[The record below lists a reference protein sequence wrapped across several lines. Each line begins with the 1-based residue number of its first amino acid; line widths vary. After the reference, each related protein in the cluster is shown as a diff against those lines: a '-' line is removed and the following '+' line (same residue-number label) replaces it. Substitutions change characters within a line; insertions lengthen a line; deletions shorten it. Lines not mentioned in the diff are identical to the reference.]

1 MRIAYCTRNGVVL
14 LVVLVV
20 LVVVVVVVVGSC
32 GKINPII
39 FCFFTARHLPLIKT
53 NFLLLY
59 LAGLFVCPIPACG
72 IKLNKTEN
80 HFSPYPSSHI
90 LLPAE
95 GWQFKVEQS

>member
-39 FCFFTARHLPLIKT
+39 FCFCFFTARHLPLIKT

-59 LAGLFVCPIPACG
+59 LAGLFVCPIPAC
-72 IKLNKTEN
+72 
-80 HFSPYPSSHI
+80 
-90 LLPAE
+90 A
-95 GWQFKVEQS
+95 VE